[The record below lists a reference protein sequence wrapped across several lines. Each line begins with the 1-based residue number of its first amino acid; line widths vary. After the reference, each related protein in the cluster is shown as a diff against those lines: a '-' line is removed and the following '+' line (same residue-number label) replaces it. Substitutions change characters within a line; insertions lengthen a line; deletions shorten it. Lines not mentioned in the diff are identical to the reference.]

1 MTIIAIFR
9 LVELIKLFYV
19 VNPHKD
25 RFHTIAITLNVVE
38 VNLAIASACGPAL
51 RPLFHKWFPKL
62 FNGSRG
68 SKHENPYAN
77 VPTYGGTSHS
87 GVHHRETTSHLG
99 NGPNSIALKAMR
111 VTTRAQ
117 HTECRSVSPTG
128 SEEEIMTY
136 NGIVRTTDVRVQ
148 FDGDN
153 ISQSSSDFKQS
164 KEEKPVDIVKT

>member
-19 VNPHKD
+19 VDPHKD

-38 VNLAIASACGPAL
+38 VILAIASACGPAL
-51 RPLFHKWFPKL
+51 RPLFHKMFPGM
-62 FNGSRG
+62 FGGSRS
-68 SKHENPYAN
+68 SKHDNPYAN
-77 VPTYGGTSHS
+77 VPTFGGTSHS

-99 NGPNSIALKAMR
+99 NAPNSIALKSIR
-111 VTTRAQ
+111 VGNRAQ
-117 HTECRSVSPTG
+117 HSECRSVSPTG

-153 ISQSSSDFKQS
+153 ISQSSSDFKQG
-164 KEEKPVDIVKT
+164 KEEKPVAL